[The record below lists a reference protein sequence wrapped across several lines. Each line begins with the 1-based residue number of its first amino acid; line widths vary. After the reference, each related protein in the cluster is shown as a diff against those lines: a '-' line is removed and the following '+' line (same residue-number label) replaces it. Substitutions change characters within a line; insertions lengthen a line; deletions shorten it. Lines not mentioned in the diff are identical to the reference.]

1 MCTERSLTGRPIVDC
16 VSLAILSFTTTRF
29 DSDPDNGSLTL
40 QKKFAAAGVAGLPL
54 FKIALGLVRLGTQA
68 QYPNE
73 GARNY
78 DEGS

>member
-1 MCTERSLTGRPIVDC
+1 MTSWPDHLPSGNQKTI
-16 VSLAILSFTTTRF
+16 LARCCEAS
-29 DSDPDNGSLTL
+29 
-40 QKKFAAAGVAGLPL
+40 PL